1 MLSDLHMHTDTHES
15 TQAHTPMHTA
25 TSTLAW
31 TDACACAHA
40 TLHAR
45 REKREDAAEA
55 HARFR
60 SREGD
65 HLTLLAVFRAYTGV
79 TRKGGERAAWC
90 RSHFVNPRAMR
101 KALDIHTQ
109 VAERPLPAARI
120 CMLLDLCVVVLRCPG
135 GCARCSLATGCVLLA
150 CLHQPLRP
158 CCCGLQLK
166 EHLQALGIPQR
177 SCGEDSLPLRRALVA
192 GLFPHAAKRQLDGG
206 SGEGR
211 RSSAGCFNGCCR
223 RASRRVLLQL
233 HGSFTANPD
242 NTPSPCRELQGDCHW
257 AGRGDTPLLRAGWQ
271 EAGVHRLQRAG
282 ELAWKA
288 AFRWLPGCT
297 TCGWGEMLLVT
308 VLDFSR
314 LLSAEGSGDGYG
326 RIAVRVC
333 ITCDQPAHLPLPGP
347 ALSRY
352 VRQSSTPAMRQ

>member
-1 MLSDLHMHTDTHES
+1 MHTT
-15 TQAHTPMHTA
+15 

-31 TDACACAHA
+31 TNACACAHA
-40 TLHAR
+40 SLHAC
-45 REKREDAAEA
+45 REKREEAAEA

-65 HLTLLAVFRAYTGV
+65 HLTLLAVFRAYTGM

-120 CMLLDLCVVVLRCPG
+120 CMLLDLGVVVLRCPG
-135 GCARCSLATGCVLLA
+135 GCARCSLATACALLA

-166 EHLQALGIPQR
+166 EHLQALGIPQQ
-177 SCGEDSLPLRRALVA
+177 SCGENSLPLRRALVA

-223 RASRRVLLQL
+223 PGSVHLE
-233 HGSFTANPD
+233 GCCCSFTAASRP
-242 NTPSPCRELQGDCHW
+242 TLTTRLAPAGSYKVIATGQAVAIHPSSVLAGKKPECIVFNELVSWPEKLSCTG
-257 AGRGDTPLLRAGWQ
+257 GRGACARVGSDEPGDSAG
-271 EAGVHRLQRAG
+271 L
-282 ELAWKA
+282 
-288 AFRWLPGCT
+288 
-297 TCGWGEMLLVT
+297 
-308 VLDFSR
+308 
-314 LLSAEGSGDGYG
+314 
-326 RIAVRVC
+326 
-333 ITCDQPAHLPLPGP
+333 
-347 ALSRY
+347 
-352 VRQSSTPAMRQ
+352 